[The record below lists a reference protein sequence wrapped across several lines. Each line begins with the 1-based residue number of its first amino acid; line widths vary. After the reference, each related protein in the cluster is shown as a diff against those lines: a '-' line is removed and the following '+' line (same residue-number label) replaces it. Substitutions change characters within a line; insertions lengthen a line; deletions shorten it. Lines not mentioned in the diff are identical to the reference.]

1 MSNDDQ
7 LKVRQTASKKQSF
20 KELTI
25 VRDVIFWI
33 DLVGEGQNE
42 NAIFARPFNEKEAFP
57 QKLTSN
63 KYNIKNNFHGYGGKS
78 YKCIYLKNNFY
89 LIWIDQITN
98 AVWFQI
104 FKEVASNSRSQK
116 RYLDSV
122 QEPRQLSKS
131 INGNFDS
138 SFVISQKN
146 FLYGICEINNRDYLF
161 SLNLKK
167 TKQDIFRIKKFKNFA
182 GELSSNNS
190 VSLLSW
196 VEWDSPYMPWEK
208 NDLCFAQIDFDGKI
222 TKIKKFSD
230 NLVNAKKNV
239 SFFQPYWI
247 SETLLLCSEDSSGWW
262 NLLFLD
268 ASKIENI
275 FIKKRVER
283 NFVEY
288 GVPQWVSGITFFSG
302 DIKDLFCL
310 AKKENN
316 LVVEQYKDLQFV
328 KEFSTPF
335 TSISDF
341 SVFEKKVVLKG
352 HGSDF
357 FGNLLE
363 IYCKKEV
370 LSNVLEEIN
379 AEYIKIKDCS
389 KPESFWFKGFE
400 DKSTHSFLYR
410 PLVEKFRKP
419 PLFVRAHSGPTSFF
433 DGSYNSE
440 VQYWTKKGFFVAE
453 VNYGGSSGFGKAYRE
468 RLNYKWGIV
477 DSYDC
482 KALALELLKSNLVDS
497 DKVVIFGN
505 SAGGLTALNC
515 LLYGSIFKAAICRYP
530 VIDLKDMHY
539 NTHRFEKNYL
549 NSLVGNYAK
558 KYDDYINRSPIN
570 HIYKIKKPILL
581 FHGKK
586 DTVISYKQTLKIQE
600 ILIQNNKYSE
610 VIFFD
615 NEGHGFRNI
624 ENKKVV
630 MQKSQEFLKN
640 ALNI

>member
-7 LKVRQTASKKQSF
+7 LKVRQTVSKKKSF

-25 VRDVIFWI
+25 VRDIIFWI
-33 DLVGEGQNE
+33 DLVAEGQNE
-42 NAIFARPFNEKEAFP
+42 NAIFARPFNEKEALP
-57 QKLTSN
+57 QKLTSK

-104 FKEVASNSRSQK
+104 FKEVASNYRSQK

-131 INGNFDS
+131 IDGNFDS
-138 SFVISQKN
+138 AFVISQKN

-161 SLNLKK
+161 SLNLEK
-167 TKQDIFRIKKFKNFA
+167 TKQDIYQIKKFKNFA
-182 GELSSNNS
+182 GELSSNPS

-208 NDLCFAQIDFDGKI
+208 NDLCFAQIDLDGEI

-230 NLVNAKKNV
+230 KLINAKKNV

-247 SETLLLCSEDSSGWW
+247 SETLLVCSEDSSGWW

-288 GVPQWVSGITFFSG
+288 GVPQWVSGITFFAG

-357 FGNLLE
+357 LGNLLE
-363 IYCKKEV
+363 IDCKKEV
-370 LSNVLEEIN
+370 LSNVFEEIN
-379 AEYIKIKDCS
+379 AEYIKDCS

-440 VQYWTKKGFFVAE
+440 VQYWTSKGFFVAE

-482 KALALELLKSNLVDS
+482 KALALELIKSNQVDRE
-497 DKVVIFGN
+497 KVVIFGN

-515 LLYGSIFKAAICRYP
+515 LLYGSIFKAAICKYP
-530 VIDLKDMHY
+530 VIDLKDMYY
-539 NTHRFEKNYL
+539 NTHRFEKDYL
-549 NSLVGNYAK
+549 NSLVGNYVK
-558 KYDDYINRSPIN
+558 KNDDYVSRSPIN
-570 HIYKIKKPILL
+570 HLNKIKKPILL
-581 FHGKK
+581 FHGKN
-586 DTVISYKQTLKIQE
+586 DVVISYKQTLKIKE

-610 VIFFD
+610 VIFFE
-615 NEGHGFRNI
+615 NEGHGFKNI
-624 ENKKVV
+624 ENKKLV

-640 ALNI
+640 VFNI

>member
-1 MSNDDQ
+1 MSNDEK
-7 LKVRQTASKKQSF
+7 LKVRQTESKKNAF

-25 VRDVIFWI
+25 IRDTIFWI
-33 DLVGEGQNE
+33 DVVGEGQNE
-42 NAIFARPFNEKEAFP
+42 NAIFARPFNVKEAIP
-57 QKLTSN
+57 QQLTSK

-78 YKCIYLKNNFY
+78 YKCINFKNNFY
-89 LIWIDQITN
+89 LIWIDQITK

-104 FKEVASNSRSQK
+104 FKEAASTDRSQNK
-116 RYLDSV
+116 YLVSV
-122 QEPRQLSKS
+122 QEPNQLSKS
-131 INGNFDS
+131 IDGNFDS
-138 SFVISQKN
+138 SFIISEKSL
-146 FLYGICEINNRDYLF
+146 LYGICEINNRDYLF

-167 TKQDIFRIKKFKNFA
+167 TKQDIHRIKKFKNFA
-182 GELSSNNS
+182 GELSSNRSTN
-190 VSLLSW
+190 LLSW
-196 VEWDSPYMPWEK
+196 IEWDSPYMPWEK
-208 NDLCFAQIDFDGKI
+208 NELFFAQINQDGEI
-222 TKIKKFSD
+222 QKIKKFS
-230 NLVNAKKNV
+230 NKLINSKKNV

-247 SETLLLCSEDSSGWW
+247 SETHLVCSEDSSGWW

-268 ASKIENI
+268 VSEIENI

-283 NFVEY
+283 NLIEY
-288 GVPQWVSGITFFSG
+288 GAPQWVTGITFFSG
-302 DIKDLFCL
+302 NKKNLFCV
-310 AKKENN
+310 AKKDNS
-316 LVVEQYKDLQFV
+316 LIVEQYKDLEFV

-341 SVFEKKVVLKG
+341 SVFRKKVLLKG
-352 HGSDF
+352 YGSDF
-357 FGNLLE
+357 LGIVFE
-363 IYCKKEV
+363 IDFAKKV
-370 LSNVLEEIN
+370 LSNFSEQIFFDH
-379 AEYIKIKDCS
+379 IKDCS
-389 KPESFWFKGFE
+389 KPETFWFKGFE
-400 DKSTHSFLYR
+400 DELTHCFLYR
-410 PLVEKFRKP
+410 PLVENFRKP
-419 PLFVRAHSGPTSFF
+419 PLLVRAHSGPTSCF

-440 VQYWTKKGFFVAE
+440 VQYWTSKGFFVAE

-477 DSYDC
+477 DSCDC
-482 KALALELLKSNLVDS
+482 KALALELIKSNQVDS
-497 DKVVIFGN
+497 EKVVIFGN

-515 LLYGSIFKAAICRYP
+515 LLYGSIFTAAICKYP

-539 NTHRFEKNYL
+539 NTHRFEKDYL

-558 KYDDYINRSPIN
+558 DHDDYINRSPIN
-570 HIYKIKKPILL
+570 HINKIKKPILL

-624 ENKKVV
+624 ENKEVV
-630 MQKSQEFLKN
+630 MRKSQEFLKN

>member
-7 LKVRQTASKKQSF
+7 LKVRQTVSKKKSF

-25 VRDVIFWI
+25 VRNIILWVDF
-33 DLVGEGQNE
+33 VGEDQNE

-57 QKLTSN
+57 QKLTSK

-104 FKEVASNSRSQK
+104 FKEEESNYRIQK
-116 RYLDSV
+116 RYLYSV

-131 INGNFDS
+131 IDGNFDS

-167 TKQDIFRIKKFKNFA
+167 TKQDIYRIKKFKNFA
-182 GELSSNNS
+182 GELSSNTS

-196 VEWDSPYMPWEK
+196 VEWDYPYMPWEK
-208 NDLCFAQIDFDGKI
+208 NDLCFAQIDLDGEI

-230 NLVNAKKNV
+230 KLINAKKKV

-247 SETLLLCSEDSSGWW
+247 SETLLVCSEDSSGWW
-262 NLLFLD
+262 NLLFLE

-341 SVFEKKVVLKG
+341 SVFEKKVVMKG
-352 HGSDF
+352 HGYDF
-357 FGNLLE
+357 LGNLLE
-363 IYCKKEV
+363 IDCKKEV
-370 LSNVLEEIN
+370 LSNVFEEIN
-379 AEYIKIKDCS
+379 AEYIKDSS

-400 DKSTHSFLYR
+400 AQSTHSFLYR
-410 PLVEKFRKP
+410 PLVENFRKP
-419 PLFVRAHSGPTSFF
+419 PLLVRAHSGPTSCF

-440 VQYWTKKGFFVAE
+440 VQYWTSKGFFVAE
-453 VNYGGSSGFGKAYRE
+453 VNYGGSSGYGKAYRE
-468 RLNYKWGIV
+468 RLNHKWGIV

-482 KALALELLKSNLVDS
+482 NALALELIKSKKVDS
-497 DKVVIFGN
+497 EKVVIFGN

-515 LLYGSIFKAAICRYP
+515 LLYGSIFKAAICKYP

-539 NTHRFEKNYL
+539 NTHRFEKDYL
-549 NSLVGNYAK
+549 NSLVGDYAK
-558 KYDDYINRSPIN
+558 NHDDYINRSPIS
-570 HIYKIKKPILL
+570 HINNIKKPILL

-586 DTVISYKQTLKIQE
+586 DTVISYKQTLRIQE
-600 ILIQNNKYSE
+600 TLIQNNKYSE

-624 ENKKVV
+624 ENREVV

>member
-7 LKVRQTASKKQSF
+7 LKVRQTVSKKKSF

-25 VRDVIFWI
+25 VRNIIFWV
-33 DLVGEGQNE
+33 DFVGEYQNE

-57 QKLTSN
+57 QKLTSK

-104 FKEVASNSRSQK
+104 FKEVVSNYRIQK

-131 INGNFDS
+131 IDGNFDS

-167 TKQDIFRIKKFKNFA
+167 TKQDIYRIKKFKNFA
-182 GELSSNNS
+182 GELSSNTS

-208 NDLCFAQIDFDGKI
+208 NDLCFAQIDLDGEI

-230 NLVNAKKNV
+230 KLINAKKKV

-247 SETLLLCSEDSSGWW
+247 SETLLVCSEDSSGWW
-262 NLLFLD
+262 NLLFLE

-316 LVVEQYKDLQFV
+316 LVVEQYKDLKFV
-328 KEFSTPF
+328 KELSTPF

-341 SVFEKKVVLKG
+341 SVFEKKLVLKG
-352 HGSDF
+352 HGYDF
-357 FGNLLE
+357 LGNLLE
-363 IYCKKEV
+363 IDCKKEV
-370 LSNVLEEIN
+370 LSNVFEEIN
-379 AEYIKIKDCS
+379 AEYIKVSS

-400 DKSTHSFLYR
+400 AQSTHSFLYR
-410 PLVEKFRKP
+410 PLVENFRKP
-419 PLFVRAHSGPTSFF
+419 PLLVRAHSGPTSCF

-440 VQYWTKKGFFVAE
+440 VQYWTSKGFFVAE
-453 VNYGGSSGFGKAYRE
+453 VNYGGSSGYGKAYRE
-468 RLNYKWGIV
+468 RLNHKWGIV

-482 KALALELLKSNLVDS
+482 NALALELIKSNKVDS
-497 DKVVIFGN
+497 EKVVIFGN

-515 LLYGSIFKAAICRYP
+515 LLYGSIFKAAICKYP

-539 NTHRFEKNYL
+539 NTHRFEKDYL

-558 KYDDYINRSPIN
+558 NHDDYINRSPIS
-570 HIYKIKKPILL
+570 HINNIKKPILL

-586 DTVISYKQTLKIQE
+586 DTVISYKQTLRIQE
-600 ILIQNNKYSE
+600 TLIQNNKYSE

-624 ENKKVV
+624 ENREVV

>member
-7 LKVRQTASKKQSF
+7 LKVRQTVSKKKSF

-25 VRDVIFWI
+25 VRDIIFWI
-33 DLVGEGQNE
+33 DFVGEGQNE

-57 QKLTSN
+57 QKLTSKN
-63 KYNIKNNFHGYGGKS
+63 HNIRNNFHGYGGKS
-78 YKCIYLKNNFY
+78 YKCIYFKNNFY
-89 LIWIDQITN
+89 LIWIDQITK

-104 FKEVASNSRSQK
+104 FKEAASNDRGQNK
-116 RYLDSV
+116 YLDSV

-131 INGNFDS
+131 IEGNFDS
-138 SFVISQKN
+138 SFVISEN
-146 FLYGICEINNRDYLF
+146 FFLYGICEINNRDYLF

-167 TKQDIFRIKKFKNFA
+167 TKQDIHRIKKFKNFA
-182 GELSSNNS
+182 GELSSNTSAN
-190 VSLLSW
+190 LLSW
-196 VEWDSPYMPWEK
+196 IEWDSPYMPWEK
-208 NDLCFAQIDFDGKI
+208 NDLFFAQLDLDGEIQKL
-222 TKIKKFSD
+222 KKFS
-230 NLVNAKKNV
+230 NKLINAKKNV

-247 SETLLLCSEDSSGWW
+247 SETLLVCSEDSSGWW

-268 ASKIENI
+268 VSEIENI
-275 FIKKRVER
+275 LIKKRVER
-283 NFVEY
+283 NLVEY

-302 DIKDLFCL
+302 SIKNLFCI
-310 AKKENN
+310 AKKENS
-316 LVVEQYKDLQFV
+316 LIVEQYKDLEFV
-328 KEFSTPF
+328 REFSTPF

-341 SVFEKKVVLKG
+341 SVFQKKVLLKG
-352 HGSDF
+352 YGSDF
-357 FGNLLE
+357 LGILFE
-363 IYCKKEV
+363 IDFAKKV
-370 LSNVLEEIN
+370 LSNFSEQIFFDH
-379 AEYIKIKDCS
+379 IKDCS
-389 KPESFWFKGFE
+389 KPETFWFKGFE
-400 DKSTHSFLYR
+400 DKSTHCFLYR
-410 PLVEKFRKP
+410 PLVENFRKP
-419 PLFVRAHSGPTSFF
+419 PLLVRAHSGPTSCF

-440 VQYWTKKGFFVAE
+440 VQYWTSKGFFVAE

-482 KALALELLKSNLVDS
+482 KALALELIKSNQVDS
-497 DKVVIFGN
+497 EKVVIFGN

-515 LLYGSIFKAAICRYP
+515 LLYGSIFTAAICKYP

-539 NTHRFEKNYL
+539 NTHRFEKDYL

-558 KYDDYINRSPIN
+558 DHDDYINRSPIN
-570 HIYKIKKPILL
+570 HINKIKKPILL

-615 NEGHGFRNI
+615 NEGHGFRNV

>member
-1 MSNDDQ
+1 MSNDDK
-7 LKVRQTASKKQSF
+7 LKVRQTESKKNAF

-25 VRDVIFWI
+25 IRDTIFWI
-33 DLVGEGQNE
+33 DVVGEGQNE
-42 NAIFARPFNEKEAFP
+42 NAIFARPFNVKEALP
-57 QKLTSN
+57 QQLTSK

-78 YKCIYLKNNFY
+78 YKCINFKNNFY
-89 LIWIDQITN
+89 LIWIDQITK

-104 FKEVASNSRSQK
+104 FKEAASTDRSQNK
-116 RYLDSV
+116 YLVSV
-122 QEPRQLSKS
+122 QEPNQLSKS
-131 INGNFDS
+131 IDGNFDS
-138 SFVISQKN
+138 SFVISEKN
-146 FLYGICEINNRDYLF
+146 LLYGICEINNRDYLF

-167 TKQDIFRIKKFKNFA
+167 TKQDIHRIKKFKNFA
-182 GELSSNNS
+182 GELSSNTS
-190 VSLLSW
+190 ARLLSW
-196 VEWDSPYMPWEK
+196 IEWDAPYMPWEK
-208 NDLCFAQIDFDGKI
+208 NDLFFAQIDLDGEI
-222 TKIKKFSD
+222 QKIKKFSSKLI
-230 NLVNAKKNV
+230 NSQNV

-247 SETLLLCSEDSSGWW
+247 SETLLVCSEDSSGWW

-268 ASKIENI
+268 VSEIENI

-283 NFVEY
+283 NLIEY
-288 GVPQWVSGITFFSG
+288 GAPQWVTGITFFSG
-302 DIKDLFCL
+302 NIKNLFCV
-310 AKKENN
+310 AKKENS
-316 LVVEQYKDLQFV
+316 LIVEQYKDLEFV

-341 SVFEKKVVLKG
+341 SVFRKKVLLKG
-352 HGSDF
+352 YGSDF
-357 FGNLLE
+357 LGIVFE
-363 IYCKKEV
+363 IDFAKKV
-370 LSNVLEEIN
+370 LSNFSEQIFFDH
-379 AEYIKIKDCS
+379 IKDCS
-389 KPESFWFKGFE
+389 KPETFWFKGFE

-410 PLVEKFRKP
+410 PLVENFRKP
-419 PLFVRAHSGPTSFF
+419 PLLVRAHSGPTSFF

-440 VQYWTKKGFFVAE
+440 VQYWTSKGFFVAE

-482 KALALELLKSNLVDS
+482 KALALELIKSNQVDS
-497 DKVVIFGN
+497 EKVVIFGN

-515 LLYGSIFKAAICRYP
+515 LLYGSIFTAAICKYP

-539 NTHRFEKNYL
+539 NTHRFEKDYL
-549 NSLVGNYAK
+549 NSLVGNYVK
-558 KYDDYINRSPIN
+558 NHEDYINRSPIN
-570 HIYKIKKPILL
+570 YINKIKKPILL

-624 ENKKVV
+624 ENKEVV